1 VEAEKKPPGSGGLT
15 TDSCWMSHH
24 VTRGRLSV
32 FGDAPAGADAGAPK
46 RVAIPVG
53 IMIRVF
59 TIAASFLRRRQIG
72 VSTSIRQ
79 GN

>member
-1 VEAEKKPPGSGGLT
+1 
-15 TDSCWMSHH
+15 
-24 VTRGRLSV
+24 V